1 MSAIPS
7 SAITSSAVPSST
19 LPASIA
25 DNAAKASA
33 TGRSAKSAKTRKQ
46 GTPWLMQPKV
56 QRVLLPSLVGV
67 VLLLIWQALVTILE
81 LPPYL
86 VPSPVLMMQTLV
98 TDWAPLGWSLWV
110 TLKITLLAFGLATVA
125 GVLISFL
132 FVQSK
137 LIETALFPY
146 AVLLQVTP
154 IVAVAPLIIIWV
166 KDPVL
171 SMVICAALVAL
182 FPIISNTTLG
192 LRSVEPD
199 LLAYFKLN
207 RASRWQVLKRLRIPS
222 ALPYFFGGLRISCG
236 LALIGA
242 VVAEFVAGTG
252 GQGAGLAYQILQAG
266 FQLNIPR
273 MFAALL
279 LISLTGVALF
289 VLMAW
294 CTRKALGSWHA
305 SESGND

>member
-1 MSAIPS
+1 MSARPT
-7 SAITSSAVPSST
+7 A
-19 LPASIA
+19 PAP
-25 DNAAKASA
+25 AARAPA
-33 TGRSAKSAKTRKQ
+33 PPRPAGNDARRRPLLA
-46 GTPWLMQPKV
+46 QPRV
-56 QRVLLPSLVGV
+56 QRVLYP
-67 VLLLIWQALVTILE
+67 LLLGLALIALWQGLVSALA

-86 VPSPVLMMQTLV
+86 LPSPWLTLE
-98 TDWAPLGWSLWV
+98 TLFSHRAALGASLWV
-110 TLKITLLAFGLATVA
+110 TVKITLLAFGLATLA

-132 FVQSK
+132 FVQSRR
-137 LIETALFPY
+137 LETALFPY

-166 KDPVL
+166 REPTAA
-171 SMVICAALVAL
+171 MVVCAALVAL

-199 LLAYFKLN
+199 LQSYFKLN
-207 RASRWQVLKRLRIPS
+207 RATRLQTLLRLRIPS
-222 ALPYFFGGLRISCG
+222 ALPCFFGGLRISSG

-252 GQGAGLAYQILQAG
+252 GVGAGLAYQILQAG
-266 FQLNIPR
+266 FQLDIAR

-289 VLMAW
+289 ALMAW
-294 CTRKALGSWHA
+294 LSRAALGSWHA
-305 SESGND
+305 SENAQD

>member
-1 MSAIPS
+1 MSA
-7 SAITSSAVPSST
+7 
-19 LPASIA
+19 LPASIPDDAARAA
-25 DNAAKASA
+25 DNRSAA
-33 TGRSAKSAKTRKQ
+33 TGARVVATVKSAKAA
-46 GTPWLMQPKV
+46 TPWLLQPKV
-56 QRVLLPSLVGV
+56 QRVLLPALVGL
-67 VLLLIWQALVTILE
+67 VLLLLWQALVSGLE

-86 VPSPVLMMQTLV
+86 VPSPLLMLQTLM
-98 TDWAPLGWSLWV
+98 TDWAALGLSLWV
-110 TLKITLLAFGLATVA
+110 TVKITLLAFALATVA
-125 GVLISFL
+125 GVLISFV

-137 LIETALFPY
+137 LIEMALFPY

-207 RASRWQVLKRLRIPS
+207 RATRLQVLMRLRIPS
-222 ALPYFFGGLRISCG
+222 ALPYFFGGLRISSG

-294 CTRKALGSWHA
+294 CTRRALGGWHA
-305 SESGND
+305 SESGSD

>member
-1 MSAIPS
+1 MN
-7 SAITSSAVPSST
+7 T
-19 LPASIA
+19 
-25 DNAAKASA
+25 AALS
-33 TGRSAKSAKTRKQ
+33 
-46 GTPWLMQPKV
+46 MQSPRV
-56 QRVLLPSLVGV
+56 QRVMYPSLVAIA
-67 VLLLIWQALVTILE
+67 LLGAWQAVVSGFK

-86 VPSPVLMMQTLV
+86 VPSPLLMFQTLV
-98 TDWAPLGWSLWV
+98 NDWQSLGGALLT
-110 TLKITLLAFGLATVA
+110 TLKITLLSFIVATVV

-132 FVQSK
+132 FVQSRK
-137 LIETALFPY
+137 IETALFPY

-166 KDPVL
+166 KNPTAAMTV
-171 SMVICAALVAL
+171 CAALVAL

-192 LRSVEPD
+192 LRSIDPD
-199 LLAYFKLN
+199 LQSYFKLN
-207 RASRWQVLKRLRIPS
+207 RATRWQQLVRLRIPS
-222 ALPYFFGGLRISCG
+222 ALPYFFGGLRISSG

-252 GQGAGLAYQILQAG
+252 GSGAGLAYQILQAG

-294 CTRKALGSWHA
+294 LSKLALGSWHA
-305 SESGND
+305 SELSHD

>member
-1 MSAIPS
+1 MSTPFPS
-7 SAITSSAVPSST
+7 VAAVP
-19 LPASIA
+19 L
-25 DNAAKASA
+25 NAAPAPA
-33 TGRSAKSAKTRKQ
+33 APAAKKTAAAPR
-46 GTPWLMQPKV
+46 PARLPLLAQPRV
-56 QRVLLPSLVGV
+56 QRILYPLLVGL
-67 VLLLIWQALVTILE
+67 VLIAAWQGLVTGLE

-86 VPSPVLMMQTLV
+86 VPSPLLMLETLI
-98 TDWAPLGWSLWV
+98 TDWAALGASLWV
-110 TLKITLLAFGLATVA
+110 TVKITVLAFLVATVA

-137 LIETALFPY
+137 LIEMALFPY

-166 KDPVL
+166 KDPTA

-199 LLAYFKLN
+199 LQSYFQLN
-207 RASRWQVLKRLRIPS
+207 RATRLQTLLRLRIPS
-222 ALPYFFGGLRISCG
+222 ALPYFFGGLRISSG

-252 GQGAGLAYQILQAG
+252 GSGAGLAYQILQAG

-279 LISLTGVALF
+279 LISLTGVGMF
-289 VLMAW
+289 VAMAW
-294 CTRKALGSWHA
+294 LSRLALGSWHS
-305 SESGND
+305 SEN

>member
-1 MSAIPS
+1 MSAVASRTRP
-7 SAITSSAVPSST
+7 AVRVPF
-19 LPASIA
+19 L
-25 DNAAKASA
+25 
-33 TGRSAKSAKTRKQ
+33 KQ
-46 GTPWLMQPKV
+46 PRV
-56 QRVLLPSLVGV
+56 QRVMYPVLVGV
-67 VLLLIWQALVTILE
+67 VLVAIWQGLVIGME

-86 VPSPVLMMQTLV
+86 VPSPYLMMETLIK
-98 TDWAPLGWSLWV
+98 DWVPLGNALLV
-110 TLKITLLAFGLATVA
+110 TLKITVLSFVLATVA

-137 LIETALFPY
+137 RIETALFPY

-166 KDPVL
+166 KNPVAA
-171 SMVICAALVAL
+171 MTVCAALVAL

-192 LRSVEPD
+192 LRSIDPD
-199 LLAYFKLN
+199 LQSYFKLN
-207 RASRWQVLKRLRIPS
+207 RATRWQQLVRLRIPS
-222 ALPYFFGGLRISCG
+222 ALPYFFGGLRISSG

-252 GQGAGLAYQILQAG
+252 GSGAGLAYQILQAG

-289 VLMAW
+289 AAMAW
-294 CTRKALGSWHA
+294 LTQRALGGWHA
-305 SESGND
+305 SELSQD

>member
-1 MSAIPS
+1 MSTPFPTAPV
-7 SAITSSAVPSST
+7 AAP
-19 LPASIA
+19 IA
-25 DNAAKASA
+25 A
-33 TGRSAKSAKTRKQ
+33 RSAQRTRAPVPPRAVARRR
-46 GTPWLMQPKV
+46 TPLLARPSV
-56 QRVLLPSLVGV
+56 QRVVYPLLVGL
-67 VLLLIWQALVTILE
+67 VLLALWQGLVSGLA

-86 VPSPVLMMQTLV
+86 VPSPLLMMKTLI
-98 TDWAPLGWSLWV
+98 TDWAALGASLWV
-110 TLKITLLAFGLATVA
+110 TVKITVLAFGVATVA

-137 LIETALFPY
+137 RIETALFPY

-166 KDPVL
+166 KDPTT

-199 LLAYFKLN
+199 LQSYFKLN
-207 RASRWQVLKRLRIPS
+207 RATRLQTLLRLRIPS
-222 ALPYFFGGLRISCG
+222 ALPYFFGGLRISSG

-252 GQGAGLAYQILQAG
+252 GTGAGLAYQILQAG

-294 CTRKALGSWHA
+294 LTRLALGSWHA
-305 SESGND
+305 SENSQD